1 MPIWFPWAWAS
12 LHQHKEEKMPKHK
25 EEKMP
30 KIKKKYKGRV
40 CCQHCGILNNT
51 LKKLNS
57 KYYFCISCINSITH

>member
-12 LHQHKEEKMPKHK
+12 LHQHNK

-40 CCQHCGILNNT
+40 CCQHCGVLNKT
-51 LKKLNS
+51 LRKLNS
-57 KYYFCISCINSITH
+57 KYYFCSDCLVEVH